1 MPRLTERYDRAVAY
15 ARVAHAQQ
23 LRKGGEIPYLYHLL
37 GVSSL
42 VLEFGGDEDQAI
54 AGLLHDVIE
63 DCGAQHAAILRA
75 EFGDRVADIVGA
87 CTDGTKESKAAA
99 PAAADKYRGWL
110 QRKLA
115 YIGHLRHA
123 GDDALLVSG
132 CDKLHNARAILQDLR
147 DPMVGMAVFARF
159 TGAVDGTLR
168 YYYTLARIMQ
178 QRKAPMAGELA
189 HTVEAMHA
197 LADTRERL
205 ELDHGVY
212 HLRIYDNFHYQ
223 DETETY
229 TTGPFLGADEALAE
243 AQRVVRR
250 AVDDHGS
257 FDHYVAFGDD
267 AVIIGTPQVKF
278 YGWGY
283 AQELI
288 DDEA

>member
-1 MPRLTERYDRAVAY
+1 MPHLTERYDRAVAY
-15 ARVAHAQQ
+15 ARVAHKQQ

-54 AGLLHDVIE
+54 AGLLHDVLE
-63 DCGAQHAAILRA
+63 DCGAHHEATIRA
-75 EFGDRVADIVGA
+75 DFGDRVADIVKA
-87 CTDGTKESKAAA
+87 CTDGTQQSKAAK

-115 YIGHLRHA
+115 YIGHLHHA
-123 GDDALLVSG
+123 NGDALLVSG

-168 YYYTLARIMQ
+168 YYYSLARTMEK
-178 QRKAPMAGELA
+178 RKAPMAGELSQ
-189 HTVEAMHA
+189 TVESIHA

-229 TTGPFLGADEALAE
+229 TTGPWIGAEEALTE
-243 AQRVVRR
+243 ARHVVRR
-250 AVDDHGS
+250 AVADHCS

-267 AVIIGTPQVKF
+267 PVIIGTPPVNF
-278 YGWGY
+278 SARSY
-283 AQELI
+283 ARELI
-288 DDEA
+288 DAAR